1 VPTTAEGHRP
11 LLIEEWLPIRELGI
25 ESVRERQAASALPPL
40 SFLHIWW
47 ARRPLAGAQ
56 GVQLA
61 ALLPPW
67 DDTLLDSTEGLAE
80 ALRRVQSHRRDIKG
94 DRRMSMT
101 DEDWYRTWVLW
112 LAGVWGDTVTA
123 EQLKNEAN
131 ARGIRLDSNPFAWK
145 QAYKNK
151 PTVEDL
157 NVLHRLL
164 VSRWGRLPRVLDPTA
179 GGGSIPFT
187 SQRYGLPTFA
197 NDLNPVAVGVLEA
210 SLHATAEYGPGLTE
224 DLEKWGGILVD
235 RLTTR
240 LSPYFELETPNEKVI
255 AYVWVNAV
263 ACPRTGG
270 PVPLSP
276 NWWLD
281 KKGKGTAVEPVPV
294 RTDEGSSS
302 HIEYRVI
309 TDVASSDFDPDDG
322 TVARGDAV
330 SPWDGLVVD
339 GDYIKQEARADRMWP
354 ELFAVAC
361 TRPKKTGRGSIRYY
375 RAPTKIDLAAVEAA
389 EKELA
394 RCENEE
400 WAAGDIIPDEPIPA
414 VMNDPRPRIYG
425 MDHWRKFFS
434 PRQLLVHGTFVEEWR
449 RLLPELR
456 DALPEGRAEAVA
468 GLLAAGFAN
477 KSLNWNSKLSSWN
490 VNRQG
495 MRSVF
500 DRHDFAFKW
509 TFGEFEGAG
518 QLWSWCLSQLLDAYG
533 GIADLM
539 HPDGDRGLLSER
551 PGEHPIPG
559 SVTVSAKSATDLDHL
574 GDASVECVNIDPP
587 YYDNVQYSELAN
599 YFYVWEKRTLGILN
613 PDRFREEL
621 TDQDNEAVA
630 NPARFADAGRR
641 KKDLASF
648 DYQQKMQAI
657 FAEAKRV
664 LIDDGVLVV
673 WFTHKAADA
682 WDVLG
687 TAMIDAGFTI
697 ETSWPINTESA
708 ISLHQAK
715 VNSAASTIILVCR
728 KRRADSDGV
737 FFEEIEADVRRAA
750 VDAVAEFSDTVGVT
764 GVDLQLSTYGPTLSV
779 ISSHW
784 PVLSDEAGEDGRARR
799 LRPEEALA
807 VAREEVN
814 RLVKSRLV
822 GHAAQFDDATDFW
835 LLCWANFQ
843 AREFPYDEARKLG
856 MSTLDVDDAVQAGL
870 VKKKAGKVELVKPA
884 SRGRSLRSKMADNGR
899 FPTLVDALHHLL
911 NSYRDDGLAST
922 RTWLA
927 DSGYGDE
934 RAFLDT
940 LQASV
945 NAIPRVRTK
954 KGLSVLEA
962 QELEDVVIALF
973 GDKVELPAEIEELI
987 EAQQTSLEV

>member
-1 VPTTAEGHRP
+1 MRVDPDD
-11 LLIEEWLPIRELGI
+11 
-25 ESVRERQAASALPPL
+25 AASALPPL

-67 DDTLLDSTEGLAE
+67 DESLLDSTEGLAE
-80 ALRRVQSHRRDIKG
+80 ALGRVQSHRRDIKG
-94 DRRMSMT
+94 DRRLSMT

-123 EQLKNEAN
+123 EQLKSEAN

-151 PTVEDL
+151 PAVEDL

-187 SQRYGLPTFA
+187 AQRYGLPTFA
-197 NDLNPVAVGVLEA
+197 NDLNPVAVGILEA
-210 SLHATAEYGPGLTE
+210 SLNATSEYGPELTE
-224 DLEKWGGILVD
+224 DLERWGEILVD
-235 RLTTR
+235 RLTKR
-240 LSPYFELETPNEKVI
+240 LATYFELEAPDEKVI
-255 AYVWVNAV
+255 AYIWVNAI
-263 ACPRTGG
+263 ACPRTSGA
-270 PVPLSP
+270 VPLSP

-294 RTDEGSSS
+294 RTEDGSPS
-302 HIEYRVI
+302 HIDYRVV
-309 TDVASSDFDPDDG
+309 TDVASSDFDPDAG
-322 TVARGDAV
+322 TVARGDAI
-330 SPWDGLVVD
+330 SPWDGLVID
-339 GDYIKQEARADRMWP
+339 GDYIKQEAQAGRMWA

-361 TRPKKTGRGSIRYY
+361 SRPKKTGRGSIRYF
-375 RAPTKIDLAAVEAA
+375 RAPTTTDLDAVEAA
-389 EKELA
+389 EKELV
-394 RCENEE
+394 RLQNEGWTAEGVLPTETIGISNYDRGHRLYGVYE
-400 WAAGDIIPDEPIPA
+400 WRQ
-414 VMNDPRPRIYG
+414 M
-425 MDHWRKFFS
+425 FTS
-434 PRQLLVHGTFVEEWR
+434 RQLLVHGAFIDEWR
-449 RLLPELR
+449 RLLPDIR
-456 DALPEGRAEAVA
+456 AALPSSRAEAVA
-468 GLLAAGFAN
+468 TLLALGFQGKAV
-477 KSLNWNSKLSSWN
+477 NWNAKASSWD
-490 VNRQG
+490 VSRQK

-500 DRHDFAFKW
+500 DKHNFSFKW

-518 QLWSWCLSQLLDAYG
+518 QLWSWCLSQLLDAYR
-533 GIADLM
+533 GIAELM
-539 HPDGDRGLLSER
+539 QPEVSTGLLEGSA
-551 PGEHPIPG
+551 PEHAIPAP
-559 SVTVSAKSATDLDHL
+559 VSITAKSATELDHL
-574 GDASVECVNIDPP
+574 ADASVECVNIDPP
-587 YYDNVQYSELAN
+587 YYDNVQYAELADF
-599 YFYVWEKRTLGILN
+599 FYVWEKRTLGVLKS
-613 PDRFREEL
+613 DRFGEEL
-621 TDQDNEAVA
+621 TDKDNEAVA

-664 LIDDGVLVV
+664 LTDDGVLVV

-708 ISLHQAK
+708 TSLHQAK

-784 PVLSDEAGEDGRARR
+784 PVLSDEAGEDGRVTLGGGIGASSRR
-799 LRPEEALA
+799 IAGG
-807 VAREEVN
+807 V
-814 RLVKSRLV
+814 
-822 GHAAQFDDATDFW
+822 TD
-835 LLCWANFQ
+835 
-843 AREFPYDEARKLG
+843 
-856 MSTLDVDDAVQAGL
+856 T
-870 VKKKAGKVELVKPA
+870 
-884 SRGRSLRSKMADNGR
+884 
-899 FPTLVDALHHLL
+899 T
-911 NSYRDDGLAST
+911 
-922 RTWLA
+922 
-927 DSGYGDE
+927 
-934 RAFLDT
+934 
-940 LQASV
+940 
-945 NAIPRVRTK
+945 RVR
-954 KGLSVLEA
+954 
-962 QELEDVVIALF
+962 
-973 GDKVELPAEIEELI
+973 
-987 EAQQTSLEV
+987 